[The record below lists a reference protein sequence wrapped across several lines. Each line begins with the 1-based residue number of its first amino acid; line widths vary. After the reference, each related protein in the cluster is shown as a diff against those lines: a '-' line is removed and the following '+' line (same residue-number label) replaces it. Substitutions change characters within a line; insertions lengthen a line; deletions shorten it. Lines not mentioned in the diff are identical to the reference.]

1 MFLIL
6 TSLSLVLIA
15 CKDRS
20 SGELFEETPQE
31 YSITTQVTYYADI
44 NEEEKLST
52 DVFPMNKNIYV
63 VVKINTVNPS
73 EETQQLSLV
82 VTIPRSEGIEV
93 RQGPSKYDAKIEK
106 IDDISGVESTRI
118 SGINYLVYEGAQ
130 TESFTFVIQGIS
142 YGTSKME
149 MKFDGN
155 ARENDK
161 AYYVSFQF
169 VDNLEIEQLILPT
182 YEINE
187 NTITWAHDSTEDY
200 MFYLNH
206 ESNNVIENQS
216 YKNTTFD
223 LSSLDAGAYT
233 IELIAK
239 GNGIT
244 YRDSNPRIIEF
255 SILDKPKVTLQLNQ
269 ITWEPVANASG
280 YQVEIND
287 SVFTTSNLYF
297 DMPTSILINGVND
310 ISVKA
315 ISNDEQV
322 IDIHKVS
329 DTSVIKLIAPFI
341 TESGSRIVWSA
352 INSASSYDVYVD
364 GIFYTNTTALQ
375 VTKPAGGEYTVTVV
389 AKGNQIYTYDSLVS
403 NSITYQLG

>member
-6 TSLSLVLIA
+6 TSLSVVLIA
-15 CKDRS
+15 CKDKS
-20 SGELFEETPQE
+20 SGEIIEETPQE
-31 YSITTQVTYYADI
+31 YSIFTEVTYYADI
-44 NEEEKLST
+44 NEEQKLST

-63 VVKINTVNPS
+63 VVKIDTYNPS
-73 EETQQLSLV
+73 EKTQQLSLV
-82 VTIPRSEGIEV
+82 VTIPRSESIEV
-93 RQGPSKYDAKIEK
+93 RQGKSKYNAQIEK
-106 IDDISGVESTRI
+106 INDISGVESTRI
-118 SGINYLVYEGAQ
+118 SGINYLVYEGTQ
-130 TESFTFVIQGIS
+130 TESFTFIIQGIS
-142 YGTSKME
+142 YGTSRME

-169 VDNLEIEQLILPT
+169 VDNLEIEQLLLPT

-187 NTITWAHDSTEDY
+187 TTITWAHDSTEDY

-206 ESNNVIENQS
+206 EGINVVENQS

-223 LSSLDAGAYT
+223 TSSLDAGSYT
-233 IELIAK
+233 IELISK

-244 YRDSNPRIIEF
+244 YRDSNPRIIAF

-269 ITWEPVANASG
+269 ITWELVENASG

-287 SVFTTSNLYF
+287 SIFNTANLYF
-297 DMPTSILINGVND
+297 DVPTAILVNGVNG

-315 ISNDEQV
+315 ISDDEQV
-322 IDIHKVS
+322 IDIHKAAE
-329 DTSVIKLIAPFI
+329 TSIIKLLAPSI

-352 INSASSYDVYVD
+352 INGASSYDVYVD

-375 VTKPAGGEYTVTVV
+375 ITKPAGGEYTVTVV
-389 AKGNQIYTYDSLVS
+389 AKGDQIYTYDSLVS